1 MKQFITTITVLF
13 VALLFPNN
21 GKANACHT
29 AANGLFNKFNPAVQT
44 HLETDSVVEVEALA
58 DGDTIYRYVYK
69 PIDLGAIP
77 NPKPQKQIQ
86 GNAFRANRPSGYG
99 IPDFP
104 NYTQSD
110 RYVGKI
116 PFQEG
121 VSPTGGKTYSIPIT
135 TAYCCGAAPQI
146 SIVYN
151 SQSANGTAGYGWNIA
166 GVSAILTVGKTIMYD
181 GVTSPVN
188 LTDPD
193 ECRFTLDGVR
203 LVPNTGQ
210 QRQYQYETSK
220 GFILVKKHLYGDHV
234 AYFTV
239 AYPNGNT
246 ATFGFKDNTNTRYAY
261 PLTELTDLKG
271 YKANFTY
278 IEVGNCYYLSKVTYG
293 GKTEVEHSGQLL
305 FHYADRPDFTTTYLD
320 GMAIAPSRLL
330 KEVVSQTK
338 VNGKIETLCTYSLT
352 HVLKEVNLLTRID
365 CSSGESALPP
375 LQFDYGDGKDN
386 QHGKLRRQCDVLLTE
401 YFKGETN
408 GAKPLFVRGKFVKNQ
423 FADGLLTMPGH
434 FNQYQ
439 QTGQLVVKKFL
450 SSTKYYAV
458 FGSGYPVDQD
468 ILIAPNLS
476 SSSGMSTIKTESG
489 FQTIQAVDTNGDGV
503 DELVKV
509 NFGDLVGGNTLLKI
523 TTYTYEKGKFESK
536 TFTVPAM
543 GVVDNEGKTYS
554 PMSRIY
560 LFGDFM
566 GTGKAQLLTI
576 SHNKTFLN
584 KDIPSWSTLIDLD
597 SQQRLS
603 ETSPIS
609 LSFYSKAFALDVDGD
624 GKVELCHATR
634 EGMEVYKFSVQFNKF
649 VKWFT
654 SKSLTF
660 GNLENAAF
668 GDINGDGKIDV
679 LVPPADSYMDIE
691 RQTLPVWMP
700 SSCPDCGEKEPIRGP
715 SLICSRCKADLTKCY
730 KGPSRC
736 RACGSALTYPP
747 SHLDNG
753 APRCPTH
760 GVDVEVVLNKGYQD
774 NGNVWN
780 VYLSTGRGFVRRE
793 MPIANR
799 EKDDKYLM
807 MDVDKNGYA
816 DLLCMRKG
824 YVQLFTNNHG
834 VIPHTSCCSLDL
846 SQNAQLLPAN
856 VNNLWGMSHLVA
868 IENAKVTCYR
878 FTENES
884 NNRLLT
890 AMANSHGIV
899 QQNDYGD
906 MTDGRMCYT
915 PSNTL
920 RTYPYYDLMA
930 PLNILLNSG
939 TYLDRKLVK
948 HLRYTYEG
956 AVAHRTGMGFIGFE
970 KTRVNEDV
978 GGNYVMEL
986 RDPEQFGITTHVETR
1001 DKEMYMF
1008 YNKTWLAMNKTCNPV
1023 LTHSLEINKL
1033 TGVNKETQLSY
1044 DIFNNPTKER
1054 VSLGAGLY
1062 TETTQTYRNVVTPER
1077 YFIGLPLTKTTTSGR
1092 DGNTWTTREEYAYNA
1107 QWMPERS
1114 VTYTNGNKTDE
1125 TRWTYDAHGNVTS
1138 EKSAPYNVTELL
1150 GNTYTYDAIGRN
1162 LLTKTNA
1169 LGQTTTYAEYDKW
1182 GQAHRITDH
1191 KGRTTTIVTDAW
1203 GKPVST
1209 TSPDGITTTITT
1221 AWGGKGLYTIAKT
1234 ITGKPETI
1242 VHYDALER
1250 DVRKGNMR
1258 LDGKWQ
1264 FVDNAYDYKGRL
1276 AKTSLPFKGDAPALW
1291 NTYEYDDYDR
1301 LVKQTEA
1308 SGKTTTWSYAGLSVT
1323 ETKEGIASTKTT
1335 DAIGELIK
1343 VEDPGGTITYTLRP
1357 DGQPS
1362 AITAPGNVTTTF
1374 EYDGFG
1380 RRTAI
1385 VDPSAGRRSFSESYS
1400 ADGVRTVVETNADGR
1415 SITSTYDKFGRA
1427 TGIRR
1432 PEFNTA
1438 YTYNADG
1445 LLVREES
1452 TNGTSSEFTYDDN
1465 DRLATSREN
1474 VQDGKFLQKQYQYG
1488 KGNVTSISYASKR
1501 GNLCQER
1508 FEYANG
1514 YNVEIKLDDG
1524 KIVWKQTEENDL
1536 GQSTRVESGVLERKY
1551 NYTETGLPRY
1561 CSFNGIIAEY
1571 DHYPNFGFD
1580 YEFDAQTGNLL
1591 NRTNNRYK
1599 RIEGFNY
1606 DNLNRLEKTDRFSE
1620 EPDVVYSANGNIV
1633 KKQDVG
1639 ALLYGNTAK
1648 PYQVTSVTPLGTAVP
1663 LRDQRITYTSFM
1675 RPKRIEENGYTA
1687 SFDYTADAYRTRMI
1701 VTHGTGRLLTR
1712 YYIGGRYECD
1722 VDSMGSEAERFYIGG
1737 DAYTAP
1743 AVLIS
1748 HDGSVGIIYQI
1759 VRDYLGSIVYI
1770 TDDKGYLK
1778 QELDYDAWGRL
1789 RKPHLE
1795 TYYEAGSEPEL
1806 LLGRGYCGHEHLPW
1820 FGLINMNARLYDP
1833 VLGRFLSPDPYVQM
1847 PDFTQNFNRYS
1858 YCLNNPLKYVDRD
1871 GKNPIIII
1879 GIVAGAFLGGVVA
1892 NHGELNP
1899 FSWNWSQV
1907 TTYLGVVVGG
1917 VVGYACAYGIVNP
1930 GTFGYIFGVS
1940 NAFGA
1945 AGLTIGAAGSLSN
1958 WNFRWTTAAGGG
1970 GNISINFNEIASKR
1984 YLSDSRFFHGSEYE
1998 ASKLLVAYSKMKG
2011 VEAAKYKTAYGYYF
2025 EETEGYF
2032 FSKEVV
2038 TNNLTRYIG
2047 TRPDGNH
2054 IYYMSNTKNGGKLYH
2069 IIDKVINGVSYPYLD
2084 LGLGQQF
2091 EVSEMDHTH
2100 PGNTSLS
2107 PDDSY
2112 QGIIPVHAIGWD
2124 GIKRDALKR
2133 DESDGSFWYGEVQ
2146 CRPKPKSHKNRN
2158 D

>member
-29 AANGLFNKFNPAVQT
+29 AANGLFDKFNPAVQT
-44 HLETDSVVEVEALA
+44 HLETDSVVEAEALA

-69 PIDLGAIP
+69 PIDLGTIL
-77 NPKPQKQIQ
+77 NQNPQKQIQ

-99 IPDFP
+99 IRDFP

-135 TAYCCGAAPQI
+135 TANCCGTAPQV
-146 SIVYN
+146 SIAYN
-151 SQSANGTAGYGWNIA
+151 SQSANGTAGYGWNIT

-193 ECRFTLDGVR
+193 EYRFALDGVR
-203 LVPNTGQ
+203 LVSNMGQ

-246 ATFGFKDNTNTRYAY
+246 ATFGFKDNTSTRYAY

-271 YKANFTY
+271 YKVNFTY

-320 GMAIAPSRLL
+320 GMAIAPSKLL

-338 VNGKIETLCTYSLT
+338 VNGKIETLCTYNLT

-386 QHGKLRRQCDVLLTE
+386 QQGKLRKQCNVLLTE

-423 FADGLLTMPGH
+423 FGDGLLTMPGH

-523 TTYTYEKGKFESK
+523 TTYTYEKGKFEPK

-624 GKVELCHATR
+624 GRVELCHATR

-715 SLICSRCKADLTKCY
+715 NLICSRCKADLTKCY

-747 SHLDNG
+747 SHLGNG

-774 NGNVWN
+774 NGDVWN

-807 MDVDKNGYA
+807 MDVDKNGYT

-834 VIPHTSCCSLDL
+834 VILHTSCCSLGL

-868 IENAKVTCYR
+868 IENENVTCYGY
-878 FTENES
+878 TENES

-890 AMANSHGIV
+890 AMASSHGIV

-906 MTDGRMCYT
+906 MTDGRMCYI
-915 PSNTL
+915 PSNTQ
-920 RTYPYYDLMA
+920 RTYPYYNLMV
-930 PLNILLNSG
+930 PLNILLKSG
-939 TYLDRKLVK
+939 TYLNRKLVK
-948 HLRYTYEG
+948 HLRYMYQG

-986 RDPEQFGITTHVETR
+986 RNMEQFGVTTHVETR
-1001 DKEMYMF
+1001 DKKVYMY
-1008 YNKTWLAMNKTCNPV
+1008 YDKTWLAMNKTCNPV
-1023 LTHSLEINKL
+1023 LTHSVETNKL
-1033 TGVNKETQLSY
+1033 TGVKKETLLSY
-1044 DIFNNPTKER
+1044 DTFNNPTKER
-1054 VSLGAGLY
+1054 VSLGDGSLY
-1062 TETTQTYRNVVTPER
+1062 TESTHTYRNVFTPER
-1077 YFIGLPLTKTTTSGR
+1077 YLVGLLQTKTTTSGR
-1092 DGNTWTTREEYAYNA
+1092 NGSTWTTREEYTYNA
-1107 QWMPERS
+1107 QWMPERHIS
-1114 VTYTNGNKTDE
+1114 YINGNKTGE
-1125 TRWTYDAHGNVTS
+1125 TQWTYDVRGNVAS

-1150 GNTYTYDAIGRN
+1150 GNTYTYDASGSN

-1169 LGQTTTYAEYDKW
+1169 LGQTIMYADYDKW
-1182 GQAHRITDH
+1182 GHAHRITDH
-1191 KGRTTTIVTDAW
+1191 KGRVSTIITDEW
-1203 GKPVST
+1203 GKPVSS
-1209 TSPDGITTTITT
+1209 TSPDGITATVTT

-1234 ITGKPETI
+1234 VTGKPETI
-1242 VHYDALER
+1242 MHYDALGRE
-1250 DVRKGNMR
+1250 VCKGNLR
-1258 LDGKWQ
+1258 FDGKWQ
-1264 FVDNAYDYKGRL
+1264 FVDAVYNERGMLEKS
-1276 AKTSLPFKGDAPALW
+1276 SLPFKGDAPKSW
-1291 NTYEYDDYDR
+1291 NTYEYDEYDR
-1301 LVKQTEA
+1301 PIKMTEV
-1308 SGKTTTWSYAGLSVT
+1308 SGKTTTWSYAGLNVT
-1323 ETKEGIASTKTT
+1323 ETKDGITSTKTI
-1335 DAIGELIK
+1335 DAAGELIK

-1362 AITAPGNVTTTF
+1362 AITAPGNVVTSF
-1374 EYDGFG
+1374 EYDSFG
-1380 RRTAI
+1380 RRTTI
-1385 VDPSAGRRSFSESYS
+1385 VDPSAGRRTFSENYGT
-1400 ADGVRTVVETNADGR
+1400 DGIRTVVETNADGR
-1415 SITSTYDKFGRA
+1415 SIVSMYDKFGRV
-1427 TGIRR
+1427 TDIRR
-1432 PEFNTA
+1432 PEFNTT
-1438 YTYNADG
+1438 YTYNTDG

-1465 DRLATSREN
+1465 DRLATSHEN
-1474 VQDGKFLQKQYQYG
+1474 VLDGNFLSRCYHYSQ
-1488 KGNVTSISYASKR
+1488 GNVDNIRYVSKR
-1501 GNLCQER
+1501 GYLCTET
-1508 FEYANG
+1508 YGYVNG
-1514 YNVEIKLDDG
+1514 YNLEVQVDNGKTVWRLRKENDFGQPEEVELGTLIHSRNYDNGVISSEDYSNIDG
-1524 KIVWKQTEENDL
+1524 KGFI
-1536 GQSTRVESGVLERKY
+1536 
-1551 NYTETGLPRY
+1551 
-1561 CSFNGIIAEY
+1561 EY
-1571 DHYPNFGFD
+1571 VYGFD
-1580 YEFDAQTGNLL
+1580 EQTGNL
-1591 NRTNNRYK
+1591 RY
-1599 RIEGFNY
+1599 RINLRKGNPDYFFY
-1606 DNLNRLEKTDRFSE
+1606 DNLNRLERKNVIFDS
-1620 EPDVVYSANGNIV
+1620 PYIDYAGNGNITW
-1633 KKQDVG
+1633 KRDVG
-1639 ALLYGNTAK
+1639 SVSYENVSK
-1648 PYQVTSVTPLGTAVP
+1648 PYQITSVTSTSAV
-1663 LRDQRITYTSFM
+1663 LQYDQHIIYTSFM
-1675 RPKRIEENGYTA
+1675 RPERIMENGYTA
-1687 SFDYTADAYRTRMI
+1687 SFDYNADAERLRMS
-1701 VTHGTGRLLTR
+1701 VTENLKHVLTR
-1712 YYIGGRYECD
+1712 YYIGNRYECD
-1722 VDSMGSEAERFYIGG
+1722 IDSTGQEVERLYLGG

-1743 AVLIS
+1743 AVLVANGHERNLLRIA
-1748 HDGSVGIIYQI
+1748 
-1759 VRDYLGSIVYI
+1759 RDYQGSIIAVF
-1770 TDDKGYLK
+1770 DESGNLL
-1778 QELDYDAWGRL
+1778 QELSYDEWGRL
-1789 RKPHLE
+1789 RNPQNKNV
-1795 TYYEAGSEPEL
+1795 YEKNDAVAL

-1847 PDFTQNFNRYS
+1847 PDFTQSFNRYS

-1899 FSWNWSQV
+1899 FRWNWSQV

-1917 VVGYACAYGIVNP
+1917 IVGYACAYGIVNP
-1930 GTFGYIFGVS
+1930 GTFGYTFGVS
-1940 NAFGA
+1940 NALGA

-1970 GNISINFNEIASKR
+1970 GNISINSNEIASKR
-1984 YLSDSRFFHGSEYE
+1984 HLSDSRFFHGSEYE
-1998 ASKLLVAYSKMKG
+1998 ASKLLVAYSIEKD
-2011 VEAAKYKTAYGYYF
+2011 VEAAMYKTAYGYYF
-2025 EETEGYF
+2025 EQTEGYF

-2038 TNNLTRYIG
+2038 TNKLARYIG

-2054 IYYMSNTKNGGKLYH
+2054 VYYVSNRKDGGRLYH
-2069 IIDKVINGVSYPYLD
+2069 VIDKVIDGVSYPYLH

-2091 EVSEMDHTH
+2091 KVLEMDHTH
-2100 PGNTSLS
+2100 PGSTSLS
-2107 PDDSY
+2107 PDDPY

-2124 GIKRDALKR
+2124 GIKRGALKR
-2133 DESDGSFWYGEVQ
+2133 DKSDGSFWQGEVE
-2146 CRPKPKSHKNRN
+2146 CRPEPTPQKK
-2158 D
+2158 